1 MSWNWI
7 RRGGLAA
14 RLGGISGIL
23 YAPLYALAYFATEDA
38 AESLD
43 APWVAAWTG
52 AARPALERLP
62 TFAPPDAFPELSE
75 REREILGLLA
85 CGLKNPE
92 IAARRSPG
100 TLTSWYADR
109 LLPYRLAARD
119 VHDRAVDEAR
129 FVGGEEDE
137 GGRELD

>member
-92 IAARRSPG
+92 IAARLYLSPK
-100 TLTSWYADR
+100 TVRNSVSNILTKFQVADR
-109 LLPYRLAARD
+109 TQAVIRAR
-119 VHDRAVDEAR
+119 EA
-129 FVGGEEDE
+129 GPG
-137 GGRELD
+137 